1 MPHVNLKIATGRSD
15 TIKHELADAFAR
27 ALVEIAGAEPSQ
39 ISVAIEDVAPE
50 RWAHDVYHHEI
61 TPKTDL
67 LYRLPSYSADD
78 LCR

>member
-1 MPHVNLKIATGRSD
+1 MPHVNLKIATGHSD

-39 ISVAIEDVAPE
+39 ISVAIDDVAPK
-50 RWAHDVYHHEI
+50 RWARDVYQHEI
-61 TPKTDL
+61 APKTDV
-67 LYRLPSYSADD
+67 LYRLPGYNADD